1 MLVASATIDG
11 HAVALRLERADTLTI
26 RRWVDV
32 RPVMPRCQERTV
44 VRTPNSR
51 DTLLTA
57 AREGLASRGYDAT
70 NRRRARRRNRDEQG
84 SGQLPLPNQDWRQ
97 CVSFEVDN
105 LRDSVEVGVAAEQ
118 RGPASPGS
126 SATPMS
132 AADDAKRPAKRLDAV
147 VRRRISICQLA
158 PELG

>member
-1 MLVASATIDG
+1 M
-11 HAVALRLERADTLTI
+11 
-26 RRWVDV
+26 
-32 RPVMPRCQERTV
+32 
-44 VRTPNSR
+44 VRTLNSR
-51 DTLLTA
+51 DMLLTA

-70 NRRRARRRNRDEQG
+70 NRRRARRRNRDG
-84 SGQLPLPNQDWRQ
+84 RGRGQLPHPDQDWRQ

-132 AADDAKRPAKRLDAV
+132 AADNAKRPAKRYDGV
-147 VRRRISICQLA
+147 VRRPISIYQVA
-158 PELG
+158 PELD